1 MNGIGTENGD
11 IMIGIIYNPVC
22 GKGQNAYR
30 MTNIRS
36 ILDEKG
42 VEYQYRETKCPLDGV
57 EVAKELAET
66 CDIIIAAG
74 GDGSLNDVLN
84 GALAGSVTK
93 IGTLPF
99 GSGNDVAR
107 SVGIFDRSDEELADM
122 IANPKF
128 VKMDVGSVE
137 GRCFIQFL
145 TFGIVSNIINAYSKL
160 EGAGESA
167 YRKALMKTILKQKA
181 RRYTIEIPGLEN
193 ICCNIDYLAVQNV
206 EYAGAGLPIHPDAD
220 YTDNKMDLIV
230 VKRTNWFRYMLN
242 VMALTKGTLTQ
253 QPNVTVIPITECRII
268 PESVEVGVV
277 DGDLQEMSGVGME
290 MKGQIDFL
298 IC

>member
-1 MNGIGTENGD
+1 
-11 IMIGIIYNPVC
+11 MIGIIYNPVS
-22 GKGQNAYR
+22 GKGENAYR
-30 MTNIRS
+30 MTNIRN

-42 VEYQYRETKCPLDGV
+42 VEYEYRETKCPLDGV
-57 EVAKELAET
+57 NIAKELSQT
-66 CDIIIAAG
+66 CDVIVAAG

-84 GALAGSVTK
+84 GALQGSVTK

-107 SVGIFDRSDEELADM
+107 SLGIFEKTDEELAEM
-122 IANPKF
+122 LINPKYT
-128 VKMDVGSVE
+128 KMDVGMADS
-137 GRCFIQFL
+137 RYFIQFL

-181 RRYTIEIPGLEN
+181 RRYTIEIPGQEN
-193 ICCNIDYLAVQNV
+193 ISCDIDYLAVQNV
-206 EYAGAGLPIHPDAD
+206 EFAGAGLPIHPDAD
-220 YTDNKMDLIV
+220 YTDNGMDLIV

-253 QPNVTVIPITECRII
+253 QPNVSVIPVTECRII
-268 PESVEVGVV
+268 PECNEVGVI
-277 DGDLQEMSGVGME
+277 DGDLKEMTAVQ
-290 MKGQIDFL
+290 MKMTDQIDFM